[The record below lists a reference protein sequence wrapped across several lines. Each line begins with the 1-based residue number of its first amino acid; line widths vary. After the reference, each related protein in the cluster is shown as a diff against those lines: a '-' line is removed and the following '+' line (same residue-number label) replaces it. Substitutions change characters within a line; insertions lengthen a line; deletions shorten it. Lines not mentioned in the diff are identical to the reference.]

1 LNLVFLYAGEI
12 LPERGGVQRVSSVL
26 ADYFEAKGINVF
38 YLSLAKNE
46 LSSSSSSRQYFFP
59 SSNNI
64 EKNTLFLHT
73 FLKTKEIDILINQSG
88 ISPEVSAYAYKAREI
103 NVKVISVVHNSIL
116 TGIKN
121 FSSLYKTKAQ
131 KLNLDWLLPIA
142 DKKIVNKFLLFLYKI
157 KYKKH
162 YSGLCMKSDIV
173 ILLSGKFRE
182 ELNYITGDRGN
193 YSNIL
198 SIPNPISFI
207 PEVVNLRNKKKELL
221 YVGRIDT
228 LYKRVDLL
236 LEIWNKV
243 YARFPDWELKIVGGG
258 GEMEDVIK
266 MAESLRLQRVSFEGF
281 QNPISYY
288 RDASIFCMTSSSESF
303 GMVLLEAMQY
313 SVVPIAF
320 NSYVSVTDIID
331 DGENGILIKPFNCE
345 SYIKELISLMSE
357 KSRCDII
364 AEKAQEKSMQFSI
377 EKVGSVW
384 VSVFENLMLSK

>member
-1 LNLVFLYAGEI
+1 
-12 LPERGGVQRVSSVL
+12 
-26 ADYFEAKGINVF
+26 
-38 YLSLAKNE
+38 
-46 LSSSSSSRQYFFP
+46 
-59 SSNNI
+59 
-64 EKNTLFLHT
+64 
-73 FLKTKEIDILINQSG
+73 
-88 ISPEVSAYAYKAREI
+88 
-103 NVKVISVVHNSIL
+103 
-116 TGIKN
+116 
-121 FSSLYKTKAQ
+121 
-131 KLNLDWLLPIA
+131 
-142 DKKIVNKFLLFLYKI
+142 
-157 KYKKH
+157 
-162 YSGLCMKSDIV
+162 MKSDIV

-198 SIPNPISFI
+198 SIPNPVSFI